1 MPIAEAL
8 PWMDPDQR
16 IDPRAIIDP
25 AASLADDVRVG
36 PFSIIGP
43 DVELGPGCV
52 VGPHVVLRGPSRFG
66 ARNIFF
72 QFASVG
78 EGPQDL
84 KFHGEETRLEVG
96 DDNVFREY
104 CSVQRGTVSGGGV
117 TRIGNRCLIMNYV
130 HIAHDCLLGDD
141 IILVN
146 NTSLAGH
153 VEIDD
158 FAILGGF
165 TLVSQ
170 FLSIGAHVFSAMG
183 SVINQNVPPYL
194 LVSGHMAKPV
204 NLNLTGLKRH
214 GFVDTELKAL
224 RQAYKLFYAQGLG
237 MDEALQEM
245 QSLAEA
251 APAVQRF
258 IDFIQKNRGGRATII
273 R

>member
-8 PWMDPDQR
+8 PWTEPQQR
-16 IDPRAIIDP
+16 IHPTAIIDP
-25 AASLADDVRVG
+25 AAKLADDVRVG
-36 PFSIIGP
+36 PYSIIGAH
-43 DVELGPGCV
+43 VELGSGCV
-52 VGPHVVLRGPSRFG
+52 VGPHVVLRGPSAFG
-66 ARNIFF
+66 AGNVFF
-72 QFASVG
+72 QFSSIG

-96 DDNVFREY
+96 DNNVFREY
-104 CSVQRGTVSGGGV
+104 CSVQRGTVPGGGL

-130 HIAHDCLLGDD
+130 HIAHDCLLADD

-170 FLSIGAHVFSAMG
+170 FLHIGAHVFSAMG

-204 NLNLTGLKRH
+204 NMNLTGLKRH
-214 GFVDTELKAL
+214 GFADAELKAL

-237 MDEALQEM
+237 MDEALAQM
-245 QSLAEA
+245 QPLAA
-251 APAVQRF
+251 GAPVVQRF
-258 IDFIQKNRGGRATII
+258 IEFIENNRGGRATII